1 MFLNLSLQGST
12 PNHNTGYNDSQLVVP
27 DNSHYQE
34 DLTESS
40 NSSSVESSPRG
51 MDPELNNT
59 WVEEETTPYMFSKYS
74 PAVVSS
80 GQSMTPQTATLQ
92 SSEADF
98 FYHYFNGQTNAE
110 QTDVGE
116 QVSDLITYWYVEI
129 IFWLQVYGVGFL
141 LVSEQW

>member
-27 DNSHYQE
+27 DHSLYQE
-34 DLTESS
+34 DLTESG

-59 WVEEETTPYMFSKYS
+59 WVEEETTPYMFSKYP
-74 PAVVSS
+74 PAAVSS
-80 GQSMTPQTATLQ
+80 GQSMTPQTTTLQ

-98 FYHYFNGQTNAE
+98 FEHYFNGQTNAE
-110 QTDVGE
+110 QTDMGD
-116 QVSDLITYWYVEI
+116 QVSDLTVDM
-129 IFWLQVYGVGFL
+129 LK
-141 LVSEQW
+141 